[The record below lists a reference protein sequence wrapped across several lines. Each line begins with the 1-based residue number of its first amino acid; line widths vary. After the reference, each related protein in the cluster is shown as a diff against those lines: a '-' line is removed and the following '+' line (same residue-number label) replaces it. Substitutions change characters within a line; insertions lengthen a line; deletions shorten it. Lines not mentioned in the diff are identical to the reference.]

1 MLKSVAYSVKGSR
14 SEENEDSYFINARQ
28 GVFLVADGV
37 GGGPNGREASKA
49 VVKEFALLTGKAVSK
64 STIVS
69 TIEMAN
75 ENVRKLAESTP
86 VKGMASTIALLWVDG
101 VNAVAFNV
109 GDSRV
114 YRINSGKIDQITTDH
129 SRILE
134 NEQKSKNMITNA
146 IGARSKVDVEINT
159 VAIRPLDCFL
169 IVSDGISDSLS
180 DMRIA
185 EISSSETLSLLE
197 KCMALATEAENKGG
211 RDDKT
216 IILVATS

>member
-14 SEENEDSYFINARQ
+14 SEENEDSYFISSRQ

-37 GGGPNGREASKA
+37 GGGPNGREASKEI
-49 VVKEFALLTGKAVSK
+49 VKEFALLTGRALSK
-64 STIVS
+64 GSIIA

-75 ENVRKLAESTP
+75 ENVRRLAESSP

-101 VNAVAFNV
+101 VNAFVFNV

-114 YRINSGKIDQITTDH
+114 YRINSGKIDQISKDH

-146 IGARSKVDVEINT
+146 IGARSKVDVEVNT
-159 VAIRPLDCFL
+159 IAIRPLDNFL
-169 IVSDGISDSLS
+169 IVSDGISDALS
-180 DMRIA
+180 DQRIA